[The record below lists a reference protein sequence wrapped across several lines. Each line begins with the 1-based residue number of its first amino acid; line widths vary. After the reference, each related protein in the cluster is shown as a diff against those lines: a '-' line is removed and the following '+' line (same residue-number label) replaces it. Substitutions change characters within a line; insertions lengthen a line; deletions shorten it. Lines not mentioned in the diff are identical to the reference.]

1 MKPNTIVILHGWGL
15 SGATFIPLVRILVE
29 KGYRVFSPDLPGFGA
44 AAVPPRPYSLADY
57 VGFVAD
63 YCRVQRIRNP
73 IFLGHSF
80 GGRIALKY
88 TAMYPKDVRA
98 LILSGTPGF
107 TPVPRKK
114 LLLFIVLAKIGRLI
128 FSLPPLNLVQD
139 AVRRW
144 YYYIVGAK
152 DFFRAEG
159 KMRETFK
166 LVVQENLASIM
177 ESINIPTLLLW
188 GEFDVIVPPAIAQK
202 MEHVIGGARLIV
214 VPDADHGV
222 AFKEPKTFARYVDTF
237 LRSL

>member
-1 MKPNTIVILHGWGL
+1 MKANTIVILHGWGL
-15 SGATFIPLVRILVE
+15 SGATFIPLAQILVE
-29 KGYRVFSPDLPGFGA
+29 KGYRVFTPDLPGFGTA
-44 AAVPPRPYSLADY
+44 AAPVRPYVLADY

-63 YCRVQRIRNP
+63 YCRAQRIREP
-73 IFLGHSF
+73 IFIGHSF
-80 GGRIALKY
+80 GGRVALKY
-88 TAMYPKDVRA
+88 SAMYPKDVRA

-107 TPVPRKK
+107 THIPRKK
-114 LLLFIVLAKIGRLI
+114 LLLFIVLAKIGGLI

-144 YYYIVGAK
+144 YYYVVGAK

-159 KMRETFK
+159 MMRETFK
-166 LVVQENLASIM
+166 LVVQESLVVSM

-202 MEHVIGGARLIV
+202 MEHVIAGTQLII

-222 AFKEPKTFARYVDTF
+222 AFKEPKTFARYVDAF